1 MREIVRQSA
10 FKRDYKRE
18 KKGKHRGTLDDRLR
32 EVLAFLVR
40 DVALPTSFKD
50 HTMGGKWHDCRNC
63 HIKPDLM
70 LLYRKTDDDGL
81 DLVRLGSH
89 SELGI

>member
-10 FKRDYKRE
+10 FKRE
-18 KKGKHRGTLDDRLR
+18 KKGKHRATLDDRLR
-32 EVLAFLVR
+32 DVLAFLVR

-63 HIKPDLM
+63 HIKPDLV
-70 LLYRKTDDDGL
+70 LLYRKTDDDEL